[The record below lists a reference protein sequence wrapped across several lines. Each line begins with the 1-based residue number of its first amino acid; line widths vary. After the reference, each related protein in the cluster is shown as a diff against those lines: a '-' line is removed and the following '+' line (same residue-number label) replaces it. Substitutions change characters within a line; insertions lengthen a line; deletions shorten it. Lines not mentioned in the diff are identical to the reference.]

1 MLKNGKLFGKDYFAV
16 TGKTAAELVYERVN
30 AEKPAMG
37 LTTWKDAPDGKI
49 LKRDISVAKNYL
61 NEKELSRLNRLVTM
75 FIDYAELMAEDEVLM
90 SMQDWVEQT
99 RYVLFGKMK
108 GVEYFMKLPDQLK
121 DIVYRLLQEPTLDNF
136 RNFLKGQTGEHNSI
150 DFKEKWIEP
159 TKLVKEMLAI
169 ANSGGGII
177 IFGVKEKEDKSFSY
191 DGIEEI
197 VDKAKISNDIKNY
210 ISTELKYEVYDF
222 VYDTSEYEKLQN
234 HKYQMMVIKDCPRFI
249 PFMSMKEST
258 NLKKNRIYIR
268 RGTSCEEATS
278 EEITDIIKRRMNAE
292 YPDSGKTL
300 NLDEHLEQ
308 LKTLYSKISP
318 TNEYYQGGIGNSLL
332 KLTEVIKAVSAGEWI
347 SEDNPLYP
355 EEDYEEFIARMI
367 DEKKWKIERELDLI

>member
-1 MLKNGKLFGKDYFAV
+1 MPKDDRFYILQSIFLLHKLYTQHFLAFHVHQTD
-16 TGKTAAELVYERVN
+16 
-30 AEKPAMG
+30 
-37 LTTWKDAPDGKI
+37 
-49 LKRDISVAKNYL
+49 
-61 NEKELSRLNRLVTM
+61 LS
-75 FIDYAELMAEDEVLM
+75 
-90 SMQDWVEQT
+90 
-99 RYVLFGKMK
+99 
-108 GVEYFMKLPDQLK
+108 
-121 DIVYRLLQEPTLDNF
+121 
-136 RNFLKGQTGEHNSI
+136 
-150 DFKEKWIEP
+150 
-159 TKLVKEMLAI
+159 
-169 ANSGGGII
+169 
-177 IFGVKEKEDKSFSY
+177 
-191 DGIEEI
+191 
-197 VDKAKISNDIKNY
+197 
-210 ISTELKYEVYDF
+210 
-222 VYDTSEYEKLQN
+222 
-234 HKYQMMVIKDCPRFI
+234 
-249 PFMSMKEST
+249 EST

>member
-1 MLKNGKLFGKDYFAV
+1 
-16 TGKTAAELVYERVN
+16 
-30 AEKPAMG
+30 
-37 LTTWKDAPDGKI
+37 
-49 LKRDISVAKNYL
+49 
-61 NEKELSRLNRLVTM
+61 
-75 FIDYAELMAEDEVLM
+75 
-90 SMQDWVEQT
+90 
-99 RYVLFGKMK
+99 
-108 GVEYFMKLPDQLK
+108 
-121 DIVYRLLQEPTLDNF
+121 
-136 RNFLKGQTGEHNSI
+136 
-150 DFKEKWIEP
+150 
-159 TKLVKEMLAI
+159 
-169 ANSGGGII
+169 
-177 IFGVKEKEDKSFSY
+177 
-191 DGIEEI
+191 
-197 VDKAKISNDIKNY
+197 
-210 ISTELKYEVYDF
+210 
-222 VYDTSEYEKLQN
+222 
-234 HKYQMMVIKDCPRFI
+234 
-249 PFMSMKEST
+249 MKEST